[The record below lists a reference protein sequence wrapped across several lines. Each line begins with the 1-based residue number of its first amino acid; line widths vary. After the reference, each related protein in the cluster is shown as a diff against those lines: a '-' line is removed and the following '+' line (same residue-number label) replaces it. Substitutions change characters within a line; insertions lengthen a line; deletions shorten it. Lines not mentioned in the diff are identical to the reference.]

1 MNEIIYVDYKKFLE
15 ITGISESEYKKREN
29 KSKSKRLESK
39 GYIVKNIKGKGLNT
53 VFECEMSEKL
63 KLENQIKGTLGVDI
77 NNVFVMDIYL
87 NMLIEENG
95 VDYMFKSDREIAEI
109 IKSGNHHTVSKYTI
123 NTLRKYILYCRKE
136 LVECGWMKP
145 IVKNKNEK
153 YCTEKVYKIVNVEEG
168 INKEITIEEF
178 NKIYS
183 ELYFKN
189 ITENIKIA
197 KSIGLN
203 LDKESLSNIASKAR
217 VKMFKAVGGM
227 PVPIYKKDFK
237 LGGFND

>member
-15 ITGISESEYKKREN
+15 ITGMSESNFKNQAKKYKI
-29 KSKSKRLESK
+29 KSLESK
-39 GYIVKNIKGKGLNT
+39 GYIVRNIKGIGVKAIY
-53 VFECEMSEKL
+53 ECEISDKL
-63 KLENQIKGTLGVDI
+63 RLENEIK
-77 NNVFVMDIYL
+77 NNIGLKVNNAFIMDIYL
-87 NMLIEENG
+87 NMLTEENG
-95 VDYMFKSDREIAEI
+95 VDYMFKSDREVAEI
-109 IKSGNHHTVSKYTI
+109 MKNNNFDTISKYKLSTVTTYVFI
-123 NTLRKYILYCRKE
+123 CRKE
-136 LVECGWMKP
+136 LVEAGWMKP

-168 INKEITIEEF
+168 INKEITMEEF

-189 ITENIKIA
+189 IIDSIKIA

-203 LDKESLSNIASKAR
+203 LDKESLSNIATKAR
-217 VKMFKAVGGM
+217 AEMFKAVGGL